1 MARFPQRGV
10 LVVANA
16 LPKWAPLL
24 PKAAAL
30 ISEAGGT
37 ASHLASVAR
46 EYGVPALFGM
56 QGIISLLREREQP
69 HPQLT
74 VDARKGIVYLGALP
88 AGFPILKLRSTV
100 ADSPQRRRL
109 KAVADIILPLN
120 LLDPEAEEFSPAG
133 CRTLHDITR
142 FCHEKSVESLF
153 YTQRE
158 GRGDDDPPGKQLK
171 AGVKL
176 KYWLVDMGGG
186 FSEPV
191 RTPYVDIQHIC
202 SLPML
207 ALWNGMTS
215 IPWAGP
221 PAPDGRGFLSVVAR
235 SASNPELD
243 PLAANSMTEKNY
255 FLISRTFCNLQTR
268 IGYHFCTV
276 EAEAGE
282 VEHANYASF
291 HFKGGAASL
300 DRRALRVRLMA
311 DILQEHG
318 FAASAQRDALF
329 AHAENASQKDILDKT
344 RILGYLLIHK
354 RQVDMVMRNATM
366 VSSLNKKLRDDI
378 HRLLKMPFQAPR

>member
-1 MARFPQRGV
+1 
-10 LVVANA
+10 
-16 LPKWAPLL
+16 
-24 PKAAAL
+24 
-30 ISEAGGT
+30 
-37 ASHLASVAR
+37 
-46 EYGVPALFGM
+46 M
-56 QGIISLLREREQP
+56 QGIITLLREQKQA

-74 VDARKGIVYLGALP
+74 VDARKGVVYLGGLP
-88 AGFPILKLRSTV
+88 AGFTIPRLRSIV
-100 ADSPQRRRL
+100 MDSPLRRRL
-109 KAVADIILPLN
+109 KTVTDIVLPLN

-153 YTQRE
+153 NTQRE
-158 GRGDDDPPGKQLK
+158 GRATDAPPGKQLK

-186 FSEPV
+186 FSEPIH
-191 RTPYVDIQHIC
+191 TPYVDIQHIR

-207 ALWNGMTS
+207 AVWNGMTS

-243 PLAANSMTEKNY
+243 PLAVNSMTEKNY
-255 FLISRTFCNLQTR
+255 FLISHTFCNLQTR
-268 IGYHFCTV
+268 IGYHFCSV
-276 EAEAGE
+276 EIEAGE
-282 VEHANYASF
+282 EEHANYASF

-318 FAASAQRDALF
+318 FAASAQRDALS
-329 AHAENASQKDILDKT
+329 AHAEGASQKDILDKT
-344 RILGYLLIHK
+344 RILGYLLIHT
-354 RQVDMVMRNATM
+354 RQVDMVMRNTTM
-366 VSSLNKKLRDDI
+366 AASLNKKLRDDI
-378 HRLLKMPFQAPR
+378 HKLLKMPFQAPL